1 MPTKPIEWIG
11 SSLES
16 LRHLEAEVRDEIGFA
31 LWQVQQGFD
40 PPDWKPMSSVGFGVR
55 EIRIHAGQ
63 EIRVTYV
70 ANFPEAVYVLH
81 VFMKKSSK
89 TSRRDLNLIAA
100 RFREMLRGRRSRI
113 ERWQARSK

>member
-11 SSLES
+11 SSLDI
-16 LRHLEAEVRDEIGFA
+16 LRHLEDDVRDDIGYA

-55 EIRIHAGQ
+55 EIRIHAGR
-63 EIRVTYV
+63 EFRVTYV

-81 VFMKKSSK
+81 LFVKKSSK
-89 TSRRDLNLIAA
+89 ASQRDLKLSAA
-100 RFREMLRGRRSRI
+100 RFREVLQRRRSR
-113 ERWQARSK
+113 